1 MSNTKV
7 NFYRGTQ
14 GMGVVISVTCD
25 KDRIIL
31 DFGAPFTPLA
41 EIYDGTVK
49 PRYRNRVKDALL
61 LERIPAVPGVFTRE
75 DLQDLS
81 CQSYEE
87 SDLNTA
93 VFISHLHLDHMSE
106 ADKIAPQIP
115 VYIHENGLKLL
126 DALCTVGREKTHR
139 SFSPFRYHEKVEV
152 GSIHVTPYF
161 SDHPCPGSAGFLIET
176 PDSTIYYSGDIR
188 FHGLNSQKALKEL
201 DELSNLQTDLLIVD
215 STTTSPA
222 EFTGELITEM
232 GIYKDIAYLL
242 NGFNGLGVFN
252 QYDRD
257 VDMMARMVQVG
268 QRLGRITVFE
278 PAYAYILNALY
289 GYNAPILIPDLREYP
304 QYIKEMANW
313 PKVTV
318 EEIKAHPDKYLLQNS
333 YGNILTLTDFDGIAG
348 KYFHLFG
355 EPLVAGAKEYNIML
369 NVIKKLNWEFS
380 SYTNLYSFSHA
391 YPEHLRNMVEKINA
405 RTVVAVH
412 SRNPEKLDPVNSIQF
427 FPTEGCEYILQDGI
441 LIKAD

>member
-1 MSNTKV
+1 MSNTMV

-14 GMGVVISVTCD
+14 GMGVVISVTYD
-25 KDRIIL
+25 RDRIIL

-49 PRYRNRVKDALL
+49 PRFRNRVKDAILL
-61 LERIPAVPGVFTRE
+61 QRIPPVPGVFTRE
-75 DLQDLS
+75 DLQDLPYI
-81 CQSYEE
+81 SYEE
-87 SDLNTA
+87 CVLNTA

-106 ADKIAPQIP
+106 ADKISPQIP
-115 VYIHENGLKLL
+115 VYIHESGLKLL
-126 DALCTVGREKTHR
+126 DALCTVGREKTSR
-139 SFSPFRYHEKVEV
+139 SFSLFRYHEKIQV
-152 GSIHVTPYF
+152 GTITVTPYF

-176 PDSTIYYSGDIR
+176 PDSTVFYSGDIR

-201 DELSNLQTDLLIVD
+201 DELGNHQIDLFIVD

-232 GIYKDIAYLL
+232 GIYKDIAFLL
-242 NGFNGLGVFN
+242 NRFEGLGVFN

-257 VDMMARMVQVG
+257 VDMMARMVQIG
-268 QRLGRITVFE
+268 QRLNRITVFE
-278 PAYAYILNALY
+278 PAYAYILHALY
-289 GYNAPILIPDLREYP
+289 GYKAPILIPDLAEYP
-304 QYIKEMANW
+304 AYIKDMTDW
-313 PKVTV
+313 PQVTAD
-318 EEIKAHPDKYLLQNS
+318 EIKAHPDKYLLQNS
-333 YGNILTLTDFDGIAG
+333 YANILTLTDFDGIPG
-348 KYFHLFG
+348 RYFHLFG
-355 EPLVAGAKEYNIML
+355 EPLVSGTREYNVML
-369 NVIKKLNWEFS
+369 NVTKKLNWEFS

-427 FPTEGCEYILQDGI
+427 FPEERCEYLLQNGI
-441 LIKAD
+441 LIKSE